1 MSKNNTV
8 NFHQVWVDLENNM
21 ENFLKSSFGNETQN
35 QQLAA
40 TLTLLQTSWPDLTKK
55 KMEFDELVTTED
67 QSRNKLKE
75 SIKINDNELFKEKN
89 KDLAFLAND
98 MKKVFSEL
106 EQIKNE
112 FQGNLEN
119 LNKQLKALPYSDSK
133 IINSL
138 CENIN
143 KLLNILADFFMNGP
157 IISEGVYIANDSKPH
172 QFQFF
177 HPSQSVKN
185 CIKDLSE
192 ALKPL

>member
-55 KMEFDELVTTED
+55 KMEFDKLVTTEG
-67 QSRNKLKE
+67 QSKNKL
-75 SIKINDNELFKEKN
+75 NDKLFIEEN
-89 KDLAFLAND
+89 KAFAFLAGD

-106 EQIKNE
+106 EQFKKK

-119 LNKQLKALPYSDSK
+119 LNEQLKALPYSDSK
-133 IINSL
+133 TINSL